1 MPASAP
7 TIESVTAGDGMVGR
21 LCGLIAEAQSADRL
35 APVTVI
41 TPTIYSSFFLRRAVM
56 NAATQEN
63 WSGGKRR
70 GLFNVEF
77 TRIEEVA
84 DSLAA
89 DDKGAGQVEKRP
101 LSSLIAGEFV
111 SEAGKKLP
119 EDGALGGLR
128 DHPSFHRALHR
139 TLNDL
144 SAAGL
149 SAHDLRKLSGHGREL
164 ADVAATYET
173 LKGSRFEGRSDV
185 AARAAALLPQSGL
198 PRHLGKVIVLLAVVP
213 ASQYRVLYQAL
224 MRCPDTTTLVSLTGN
239 SEADEVLANFAGTVA
254 RAAPADTDEKTGNP
268 PCTVFISAPSPAAE
282 ARWVAANV
290 LRLAREE
297 GVLFSEMAVLYA
309 DRAYGTRLEEAFRFA
324 GIPVSGPASSRPA
337 DWPEGRFLTGL
348 LDALEP
354 ETNSEAPSLS
364 RDAVTGWLT
373 AAPVRDPATGGPA
386 PSARWD
392 GISRLAGV
400 TGGLETWER
409 GLKALRARLDR
420 QARRAPLNDEQGG
433 DMAGRAASL
442 ESDSAAALQNF
453 MHALAEKGRIPV
465 SGGWKG
471 YVGWLRGLMAD
482 FQMPAPSGDDASM
495 ERRER
500 IGLTLG
506 SQEELGALGLG
517 PPSFERFSQ
526 LLRDEL
532 ARPAGKSGP
541 LGSGVFLAHY
551 RDGASASFKAVH
563 IVGLAEGQV
572 IAHDNPDPLL
582 PDSDRARL
590 NERGHGQAE
599 GAAAPGHA
607 ALELREDRRAA
618 QLLELE
624 AAAQSG
630 SMRFFSWP
638 RSQAGAARET
648 GPAGWLVQQARIAI
662 GNKDL
667 QPRDMMRPDTLL
679 GDAFVWLERE
689 ERALAP
695 GSIRAAGGADEGTRP
710 RSHPTPEGAPDAHWR
725 DVASVAAWA
734 RSGKYTAHV
743 VVSDKDGPVAP
754 ALRLET
760 SRYGEMWTE
769 WDGNLTGDRQQQAAP
784 QFPIAS
790 PTRYETWAVCPFSY
804 FLEYELKVA
813 PTERPEEL
821 LELTPAERGTL
832 VHAVLEKF
840 VQARMVALPATLVDE
855 QILMGDVADRVFVRY
870 EHDERIG
877 HRSMWSIEKRSLRRS
892 LRAWLSQDAE
902 ARSRSGAAPW
912 RVELAFGKDG
922 VPPVEVDLPDGV
934 RLLFR
939 GKIDRVD
946 FSADGHV
953 LVYDYKSGSPDKY
966 GKLDEDVTKRGTLLQ
981 LPVYALAAR
990 RAVEQEGHTAR
1001 SVSASYWPV
1010 LRTVTLAL
1018 KPRPDDFDENKA
1030 VARLKKVAGVI
1041 ASGVEKGVFPA
1052 RPGAPRSGRDGV
1064 PGSPFENCEYCA
1076 FDRVCAA
1083 PGRRARLWERKRGS
1097 DLVLAPYVRLAEGD
1111 NTTEGREAEQ

>member
-1 MPASAP
+1 MPISSP

-41 TPTIYSSFFLRRAVM
+41 TPTIYSSFFLRRAVV
-56 NAATQEN
+56 NVATQGD
-63 WSGGKRR
+63 WAGGEIR

-77 TRIEEVA
+77 IRIEEAA
-84 DSLAA
+84 DLLAA
-89 DDKGAGQVEKRP
+89 DDKGAGQAEKRP
-101 LSSLIAGEFV
+101 LTSLIAGEFV

-119 EDGALGGLR
+119 KDGALGRLR

-149 SAHDLRKLSGHGREL
+149 SARDLLKLSGHGREL
-164 ADVAATYET
+164 ADAAATYET

-213 ASQYRVLYQAL
+213 ASQYRALYQAL

-239 SEADEVLANFAGTVA
+239 PEADEMLTNFAGTVD
-254 RAAPADTDEKTGNP
+254 RAAPADTVEKTGNP
-268 PCTVFISAPSPAAE
+268 PCTVFVSAPGPAAE
-282 ARWVAANV
+282 ARWMAANV

-337 DWPEGRFLTGL
+337 DWPEGRFITGL
-348 LDALEP
+348 LDAITP
-354 ETNSEAPSLS
+354 EIESGLPSLS
-364 RDAVTGWLT
+364 REAVTDWLT
-373 AAPVRDPATGGPA
+373 NAPVRDPATRRPT

-392 GISRLAGV
+392 AISRLAGI
-400 TGGLETWER
+400 TTRLESWRR
-409 GLKALRARLDR
+409 GLQALHGRLER
-420 QARRAPLNDEQGG
+420 QARRALLADEQGG
-433 DMAGRAASL
+433 EMAGRAASDD
-442 ESDSAAALQNF
+442 SQSAAALQEF
-453 MHALAEKGRIPV
+453 VRDLEQKGRAPV
-465 SGGWKG
+465 PGGWQE
-471 YVGWLRGLMAD
+471 YVRWLRTLVDAYL
-482 FQMPAPSGDDASM
+482 MPAPAGDTAAT
-495 ERRER
+495 ERLKR

-506 SQEELGALGLG
+506 NLEELGDLGFG

-551 RDGASASFKAVH
+551 RDGAGASFKAVH

-572 IAHDNPDPLL
+572 VAQDNSDPLL
-582 PDSDRARL
+582 PDSEREWL
-590 NERGHGQAE
+590 NERRIGQQS
-599 GAAAPGHA
+599 GQTAAGLSG
-607 ALELREDRRAA
+607 LELRKDRRAA
-618 QLLELE
+618 QLLDLE
-624 AAAQSG
+624 ATAQSG
-630 SMRFFSWP
+630 RLRFFSWP
-638 RSQAGAARET
+638 RSQAGAARES
-648 GPAGWLVQQARIAI
+648 GPAEWIVQQARTAT
-662 GNKDL
+662 GNAGL
-667 QPRDMMRPDTLL
+667 QSQGLKGPDDAL
-679 GDAFVWLERE
+679 GDTFVWLERE
-689 ERALAP
+689 ERVLAP
-695 GSIRAAGGADEGTRP
+695 SSASAAQAARDAAGPVGLSGP
-710 RSHPTPEGAPDAHWR
+710 GSAPDAHWR
-725 DVASVAAWA
+725 DVASIAAWT
-734 RSGKYTAHV
+734 RSGRYKAHV
-743 VVSDKDGPVAP
+743 VVSDPDGPVAP
-754 ALRLET
+754 ALRLEA
-760 SRYGEMWTE
+760 SRYGQSWTG
-769 WDGNLTGDRQQQAAP
+769 WDGNLTGYRLQQAAP

-790 PTRYETWAVCPFSY
+790 PTRYETWAACPFRY
-804 FLEYELKVA
+804 FLGYELEVA

-832 VHAVLEKF
+832 VHAVLE
-840 VQARMVALPATLVDE
+840 E
-855 QILMGDVADRVFVRY
+855 FVR
-870 EHDERIG
+870 ERIERMKSPSATAADDMKFLDEAASGVFSRFAREERTG
-877 HRSMWSIEKRSLRRS
+877 HPALWEMEKRSLRRS
-892 LRAWLSQDAE
+892 LRAWLSQDAD
-902 ARSRSGAAPW
+902 ARSGSGAAPW
-912 RVELAFGKDG
+912 EVELAFGFDKDG
-922 VPPVEVDLPDGV
+922 EPPVEVDLPDGV

-946 FSADGHV
+946 FSADGRV
-953 LVYDYKSGSPDKY
+953 FVYEYKSGSPDKY
-966 GKLDEDVTKRGTLLQ
+966 DKLDKDVTKRGTLLQ

-990 RAVEQEGHTAR
+990 RAVEQQRHTAR

-1030 VARLKKVAGVI
+1030 VARLKEVAGVI

-1097 DLVLAPYVRLAEGD
+1097 DLVLAPYVRLAEA
-1111 NTTEGREAEQ
+1111 EG